1 MDLDFVSS
9 FLIASKIVR
18 THSHPNPPLP
28 KFHILGLKYVF
39 HANFPLS
46 SSGVENGN
54 LRELALARMVE
65 FGIDCRDVRTRE
77 VGIQEVHHKV
87 RPYEVSTPLVF
98 LEQ

>member
-1 MDLDFVSS
+1 MQ
-9 FLIASKIVR
+9 FLSC
-18 THSHPNPPLP
+18 
-28 KFHILGLKYVF
+28 
-39 HANFPLS
+39 

-87 RPYEVSTPLVF
+87 RPYEVSALH
-98 LEQ
+98 LYLCSNHK

>member
-1 MDLDFVSS
+1 MES
-9 FLIASKIVR
+9 
-18 THSHPNPPLP
+18 PP
-28 KFHILGLKYVF
+28 Y
-39 HANFPLS
+39 

-87 RPYEVSTPLVF
+87 RPYEVSTLNLYLCSHRKRKKNRIYNIF
-98 LEQ
+98 KI